1 MVRTIFRHIL
11 LTALFALVTV
21 TTVSAQ
27 TPRRASGID
36 SLGTG
41 GDLGG
46 NTNPPSTLVP
56 VPKDGGPACTDT
68 QCFTLCGR
76 ALTAAPRG
84 QIIILRRRT
93 PDGYVTEKKII
104 R

>member
-1 MVRTIFRHIL
+1 MGRTIFRFIL

-27 TPRRASGID
+27 TPRRASGLD
-36 SLGTG
+36 SLNNG

-46 NTNPPSTLVP
+46 NSNPPSTLVS
-56 VPKDGGPACTDT
+56 VPKDGGPASTEL
-68 QCFTLCGR
+68 QRFTLSGR
-76 ALTAAPRG
+76 ALTSAPRG
-84 QIIILRRRT
+84 QIVILRRRT
-93 PDGYVTEKKII
+93 PEGYVTEKKIM

>member
-1 MVRTIFRHIL
+1 MKIRFLHLIL
-11 LTALFALVTV
+11 ATMLLSA
-21 TTVSAQ
+21 VSAQ

-36 SLGTG
+36 SLNSG

-56 VPKDGGPACTDT
+56 VPKDDGPACTRT
-68 QCFTLCGR
+68 QRFTLSGR
-76 ALTAAPRG
+76 AITTVPRR

-93 PDGYVTEKKII
+93 PNGYVTEKRIM